1 MSQSASNNRLG
12 TMPVGKLLIYMSV
25 PTMFSML
32 IQALYNIVDSIFVA
46 RFSEEALTA
55 VSIAFPLQMML
66 FAFAIGMNTGT
77 CSVIS
82 RRLGAGKEKA
92 ASLAAETGYSI
103 DLCLYCLFV
112 IIGLFIS
119 RPFVGLYV
127 SGPELAG
134 MSVTYLRICLCFS
147 IGVFIA
153 TFCEKTIQ
161 ATGNTIQPMIIQGCG
176 AIFNIVMDPI
186 LIFGYFGLPAMGVKG
201 AAIATV
207 MGQCFSMILGVFFL
221 KKNRYIKFRFTHPRI
236 SRESASD
243 ILKVGLPAVVMQ
255 GIGTIMTAAMNAIV
269 ITFNVLA
276 TTAFGV
282 YFKLQSFVFMPV
294 FGLNSGLLPI
304 VGFNYGARNRARM
317 MKALKLGMVIAFVI
331 MSTGTVVFNLFPDA
345 LLGLFNAS
353 GDMIAI
359 GEKCLRTISLSFPIA
374 SISIIAM
381 SLFQAKGDGYLSM
394 IVSIVRQ
401 IGFLIPSA
409 WLLGHFFGLDAVWY
423 SFVIA
428 EVVALIVSLSFFRME
443 LKRIDF

>member
-1 MSQSASNNRLG
+1 MSNNRLG
-12 TMPVGKLLIYMSV
+12 TMPIGKLLVYMSV

-46 RFSEEALTA
+46 RFSETALTA

-82 RRLGAGKEKA
+82 RRLGAGKEKE
-92 ASLAAETGYSI
+92 ASLAAETGYTV
-103 DLCLYCLFV
+103 DLCLYLLFV
-112 IIGLFIS
+112 LIGLFLS

-127 SGPELAG
+127 SDPELSG
-134 MSVTYLRICLCFS
+134 MSVTYLRICLCLS
-147 IGVFIA
+147 VGVYIA
-153 TFCEKTIQ
+153 TFCEKTLQ
-161 ATGNTIQPMIIQGCG
+161 ATGDTIHPMIIQGSG
-176 AIFNIVMDPI
+176 AIFNIIMDPI

-207 MGQCFSMILGVFFL
+207 MGQCFSMLLGIFFL
-221 KKNRYIKFRFTHPRI
+221 KRNKYIKFRFTNPRMDKDSI
-236 SRESASD
+236 SD
-243 ILKVGLPAVVMQ
+243 ILKVGLPSIVMQ

-294 FGLNSGLLPI
+294 FGLNSGLMPI
-304 VGFNYGARNRARM
+304 VGYNYGARNRKRM
-317 MKALKLGMVIAFVI
+317 MDALKLGLVVAFTI
-331 MSTGTVVFNLFPDA
+331 MTTGTIVFNLFPDA
-345 LLGLFNAS
+345 LLGMFNAS
-353 GDMIAI
+353 GDMMAI
-359 GEKCLRTISLSFPIA
+359 GEKCLKTISLSFPIA
-374 SISIIAM
+374 SISIIM
-381 SLFQAKGDGYLSM
+381 ISLFQAKGDGYLSM
-394 IVSIVRQ
+394 IVSIIRQ
-401 IGFLIPSA
+401 IVVLIPSA

-428 EVVALIVSLSFFRME
+428 EVVALTVSSTFFRME
-443 LKRIDF
+443 LKRINF

>member
-1 MSQSASNNRLG
+1 MSQSISNNKLG

-55 VSIAFPLQMML
+55 VSIAFPLQMLL
-66 FAFAIGMNTGT
+66 FAFAIGMNIGT

-82 RRLGAGKEKA
+82 RRLGAGLEKE
-92 ASLAAETGYSI
+92 ASNAAETGYAI
-103 DLCLYCLFV
+103 DLCLYLLFV
-112 IIGLFIS
+112 LIGLFFTG
-119 RPFVGLYV
+119 PFVRLYV
-127 SGPELAG
+127 TYPALEE

-153 TFCEKTIQ
+153 TLCEKMIQ
-161 ATGNTIQPMIIQGCG
+161 ATGNTIQPMIVQGCG
-176 AIFNIVMDPI
+176 AIFNIIMDPI

-207 MGQCFSMILGVFFL
+207 MGQCFSMILGLIFL
-221 KKNRYIKFRFTHPRI
+221 AKNKYIKIKLTHP
-236 SRESASD
+236 SMDKSSFTD
-243 ILKVGLPAVVMQ
+243 IIKVGLPAVVMQ
-255 GIGTIMTAAMNAIV
+255 GIGTIMTGAMNAIV

-282 YFKLQSFVFMPV
+282 YFKLQSFVFLPV

-304 VGFNYGARNRARM
+304 VSFNYGARNRQRM
-317 MKALKLGMVIAFVI
+317 MQALKLGMIIAFVF
-331 MSTGTVVFNLFPDA
+331 MSLGTVVFNFFPDT
-345 LLGLFNAS
+345 LLSLFNAS
-353 GDMIAI
+353 GDMVEI

-428 EVVALIVSLSFFRME
+428 EVAALIVSLCFFRME

>member
-1 MSQSASNNRLG
+1 
-12 TMPVGKLLIYMSV
+12 MPVGKLLIYMSV

-55 VSIAFPLQMML
+55 VSIAFPLQMLL
-66 FAFAIGMNTGT
+66 FAFAIGMNIGT

-82 RRLGAGKEKA
+82 RRLGAGLEKE
-92 ASLAAETGYSI
+92 ASNAAETGYAI
-103 DLCLYCLFV
+103 DLCLYLLFV
-112 IIGLFIS
+112 LIGLFFS
-119 RPFVGLYV
+119 GPFVSLYV
-127 SGPELAG
+127 TSPALAE

-153 TFCEKTIQ
+153 TLCEKMIQ
-161 ATGNTIQPMIIQGCG
+161 ATGNTIQPMIVQGSG

-207 MGQCFSMILGVFFL
+207 MGQCFSMILGLIFL
-221 KKNRYIKFRFTHPRI
+221 AKNKYIKVKLTRPSMDKSSF
-236 SRESASD
+236 SD
-243 ILKVGLPAVVMQ
+243 IIKVGLPAVVMQ
-255 GIGTIMTAAMNAIV
+255 GIGTVMTGAMNAIV

-282 YFKLQSFVFMPV
+282 YFKLQSFVFLPV

-304 VGFNYGARNRARM
+304 VSFNYGARNRQRM
-317 MKALKLGMVIAFVI
+317 MQALKLGMIIAFVF
-331 MSTGTVVFNLFPDA
+331 MSLGTVVFNFFPDA
-345 LLGLFNAS
+345 LLSLFNAS
-353 GDMIAI
+353 GDMVEI
-359 GEKCLRTISLSFPIA
+359 GEKCLRTISFSFPIA

-394 IVSIVRQ
+394 IVSIIRQ
-401 IGFLIPSA
+401 IGFLIPFA

-428 EVVALIVSLSFFRME
+428 EVAALIVSLIFFRME

>member
-1 MSQSASNNRLG
+1 MSNNRLG
-12 TMPVGKLLIYMSV
+12 TMPIGKLLVYMSV

-46 RFSEEALTA
+46 RFSETALTA

-82 RRLGAGKEKA
+82 RRLGAGKEKE
-92 ASLAAETGYSI
+92 ASLAAETGYTV
-103 DLCLYCLFV
+103 DLCLYLLFV
-112 IIGLFIS
+112 LIGLFLS

-127 SGPELAG
+127 SDPELSG
-134 MSVTYLRICLCFS
+134 MSVTYLRICLCLS
-147 IGVFIA
+147 VGVYIA
-153 TFCEKTIQ
+153 TFCEKTLQ
-161 ATGNTIQPMIIQGCG
+161 ATGDTIHPMIIQGSG
-176 AIFNIVMDPI
+176 AIFNIIMDPI

-207 MGQCFSMILGVFFL
+207 MGQCFSMLLGIFFL
-221 KKNRYIKFRFTHPRI
+221 KRNKYIKFRFTNPRMDKDSI
-236 SRESASD
+236 SD
-243 ILKVGLPAVVMQ
+243 ILKVGLPSIVMQ

-294 FGLNSGLLPI
+294 FGLNSGLMPI
-304 VGFNYGARNRARM
+304 VGYNYGARNRKRM
-317 MKALKLGMVIAFVI
+317 MDALKLGLVVAFTI
-331 MSTGTVVFNLFPDA
+331 MTTGTIVFNLFPDA
-345 LLGLFNAS
+345 LLSLFNAS
-353 GDMIAI
+353 ADMMAI
-359 GEKCLRTISLSFPIA
+359 GERCLKTISLSFPIA
-374 SISIIAM
+374 SISIIM
-381 SLFQAKGDGYLSM
+381 ISLFQAKGDGYLSM
-394 IVSIVRQ
+394 IVSIIRQ
-401 IGFLIPSA
+401 IVVLIPSA

-423 SFVIA
+423 AFVIA
-428 EVVALIVSLSFFRME
+428 EVVALTVSSTFFRME

>member
-1 MSQSASNNRLG
+1 MSDNRLG
-12 TMPVGKLLIYMSV
+12 TMPIGKLLIYMSV

-46 RFSEEALTA
+46 RFSETALTA

-82 RRLGAGKEKA
+82 RRLGAGKEKE
-92 ASLAAETGYSI
+92 ASLAAETGYGV
-103 DLCLYCLFV
+103 DLCLYLLFV
-112 IIGLFIS
+112 MIGLFLS
-119 RPFVGLYV
+119 RPFVSLYV
-127 SGPELAG
+127 SDPELSN
-134 MSVTYLRICLCFS
+134 MSVTYLRICLCLS
-147 IGVFIA
+147 VGVYIA
-153 TFCEKTIQ
+153 TFCEKTLQ
-161 ATGNTIQPMIIQGCG
+161 ATGDTIHPMIIQGSG
-176 AIFNIVMDPI
+176 AIFNIIMDPI

-207 MGQCFSMILGVFFL
+207 MGQCFSMLLGIFFL
-221 KKNRYIKFRFTHPRI
+221 KRNRYIKFRFTHPRI
-236 SRESASD
+236 DKNSISD
-243 ILKVGLPAVVMQ
+243 ILKVGLPSVVMQ

-294 FGLNSGLLPI
+294 FGLNSGLMPI
-304 VGFNYGARNRARM
+304 VGYNYGARNRKRM
-317 MKALKLGMVIAFVI
+317 MDALKLGLVVAFTI
-331 MSTGTVVFNLFPDA
+331 MTTGTIVFNLFPDA
-345 LLGLFNAS
+345 LLSLFNAS
-353 GDMIAI
+353 SDMTAI

-374 SISIIAM
+374 SISIIM
-381 SLFQAKGDGYLSM
+381 ISLFQAKGDGYLSM
-394 IVSIVRQ
+394 IVSIIRQ
-401 IGFLIPSA
+401 IVVLIPSA

-428 EVVALIVSLSFFRME
+428 EVFALMVSSTFFRME

>member
-1 MSQSASNNRLG
+1 
-12 TMPVGKLLIYMSV
+12 MPVGKLLIYMSV

-55 VSIAFPLQMML
+55 VSIAFPLQMLL
-66 FAFAIGMNTGT
+66 FAFAIGMNIGT

-82 RRLGAGKEKA
+82 RRLGAGLEKE
-92 ASLAAETGYSI
+92 ASNAAETGYAI
-103 DLCLYCLFV
+103 DLCLYLLFV
-112 IIGLFIS
+112 LIGLLFS
-119 RPFVGLYV
+119 GPFVRLYV
-127 SGPELAG
+127 TYPALAE

-153 TFCEKTIQ
+153 TLCEKMIQ
-161 ATGNTIQPMIIQGCG
+161 ATGNTIQPMIVQGSG
-176 AIFNIVMDPI
+176 AIFNIIMDPI

-207 MGQCFSMILGVFFL
+207 MGQCFSMILGLIFL
-221 KKNRYIKFRFTHPRI
+221 AKNKYIKVKLTRPSMDKSSF
-236 SRESASD
+236 SD
-243 ILKVGLPAVVMQ
+243 IIKVGLPAVVMQ
-255 GIGTIMTAAMNAIV
+255 GIGTVMTGAMNAIV

-282 YFKLQSFVFMPV
+282 YFKLQSFVFLPV

-304 VGFNYGARNRARM
+304 VSFNYGARNRQRM
-317 MKALKLGMVIAFVI
+317 MQALKLGMIIAFVF
-331 MSTGTVVFNLFPDA
+331 MSLGTVVFNFFPDA
-345 LLGLFNAS
+345 LLSLFNAS
-353 GDMIAI
+353 GDMIEI

-374 SISIIAM
+374 SISIIVM

-428 EVVALIVSLSFFRME
+428 EVAALIVSLIFFRME

>member
-1 MSQSASNNRLG
+1 
-12 TMPVGKLLIYMSV
+12 MPVGKLLIYMSV

-55 VSIAFPLQMML
+55 VSIAFPLQMLL
-66 FAFAIGMNTGT
+66 FAFAIGMNIGT

-82 RRLGAGKEKA
+82 RRLGAGLEKE
-92 ASLAAETGYSI
+92 ASNAAETGYAI
-103 DLCLYCLFV
+103 DLCLYLLFV
-112 IIGLFIS
+112 LIGLFFS
-119 RPFVGLYV
+119 GPFVRLYV
-127 SGPELAG
+127 TYPALAE

-153 TFCEKTIQ
+153 TLCEKMIQ
-161 ATGNTIQPMIIQGCG
+161 ATGNTIQPMIVQGSG
-176 AIFNIVMDPI
+176 AIFNIIMDPI

-207 MGQCFSMILGVFFL
+207 MGQCFSMILGLIFL
-221 KKNRYIKFRFTHPRI
+221 AKNKYIKVKLTRPSMDKSSF
-236 SRESASD
+236 SD
-243 ILKVGLPAVVMQ
+243 IIKVGLPAVVMQ
-255 GIGTIMTAAMNAIV
+255 GIGTVMTGAMNAIV

-282 YFKLQSFVFMPV
+282 YFKLQSFVFLPV

-304 VGFNYGARNRARM
+304 VSFNYGARNRQRM
-317 MKALKLGMVIAFVI
+317 MLALKLGMIIAFVF
-331 MSTGTVVFNLFPDA
+331 MSLGTVVFNFFPDA
-345 LLGLFNAS
+345 LLSLFNAS
-353 GDMIAI
+353 GDMIEI

-374 SISIIAM
+374 SISIIVM

-428 EVVALIVSLSFFRME
+428 EVAALIVSLIFFRME